1 MGQGRVQGR
10 GGVGVRSDVR
20 DGKES
25 EGRKAVINMCKRCG
39 EAGGRKETEV
49 KKRNVVQEKKCEKE
63 KRM

>member
-10 GGVGVRSDVR
+10 GVGVGVRSDVR

-49 KKRNVVQEKKCEKE
+49 KKKCGAREK
-63 KRM
+63 M